1 MRLQVNYIYLLDTAG
16 KLYLHS
22 LIPSPSKPS
31 AHTQEK
37 LPTVLVQVALRWHT
51 VSRHCLLDSQLKSEV
66 VVSSSVSVVTLY
78 SLVLLLNDSV
88 KVLHVQVLLTRHV
101 QLFSVQLLDTEQ
113 SFTRAHSSISIKSSK
128 SSWNSD
134 WNHFKQKNYEF
145 LTIWVWVR
153 SEKCF
158 CIFKLDD
165 YIIGLSVIAV
175 MPKIFVD
182 VFSRIGI

>member
-1 MRLQVNYIYLLDTAG
+1 MRLQVNYIYLLETAGKLYYLRLQVNYIYLLDTAG

-78 SLVLLLNDSV
+78 SLVLLLNGSV

-134 WNHFKQKNYEF
+134 WNHFKQKKLWIPNHLSLGTQWEMF
-145 LTIWVWVR
+145 LH
-153 SEKCF
+153 F
-158 CIFKLDD
+158 
-165 YIIGLSVIAV
+165 
-175 MPKIFVD
+175 
-182 VFSRIGI
+182 